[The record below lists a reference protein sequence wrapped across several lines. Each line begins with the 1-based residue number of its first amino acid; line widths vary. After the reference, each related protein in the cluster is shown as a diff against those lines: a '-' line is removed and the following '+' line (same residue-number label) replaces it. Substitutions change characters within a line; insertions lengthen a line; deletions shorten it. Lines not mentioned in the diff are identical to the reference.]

1 MSLAG
6 HLLYGL
12 RAGKHRWNE
21 TLRWEAFLAA
31 NPLGP
36 GEAGLLA
43 RQGIG
48 DHWLACAF
56 ASEIRKAHGFDV
68 GVVAGNPRYAF
79 IGSLFPK
86 PLRYAGWLESEF
98 DEQRSNVLA
107 AGKFFYAHFPNLD
120 LMRAVGHGGFHF
132 LDAYRC
138 RLGLPMN
145 ALPAT
150 SRPPSVE
157 ELTRAC
163 TYLEKNRLPPERTV
177 VLCCDAR
184 TTPTTGID
192 AAFWLGLV
200 ARLRADGLTPVLNAG
215 PSTPPLQGVVSLP
228 IALADFRPVVQAAGA
243 VCSVRSGLSDLVC
256 DVPCRRAVV
265 YPDVAYWGGRLHPS
279 TTFSH
284 FGLASPPFEILVRP
298 DAVPAAQD
306 ALAAALR

>member
-21 TLRWEAFLAA
+21 TVRWETFRGE

-36 GEAGLLA
+36 NEAGLLA
-43 RQGIG
+43 CQGIG

-56 ASEIRKAHGFDV
+56 AREIRNTHGFDV
-68 GVVAGNPRYAF
+68 GIVAGNPRYAF

-86 PLRYAGWLESEF
+86 PLRYAGWRESEF
-98 DEQRSNVLA
+98 DEQRSNILA
-107 AGKFFYAHFPNLD
+107 AGSFFYAHFPNLD
-120 LMRAVGHGGFHF
+120 LMRAVGHGDFHF

-138 RLGLPMN
+138 RLGLPLD
-145 ALPAT
+145 AFPST
-150 SRPPSVE
+150 SRQPTAE
-157 ELTRAC
+157 ELARAGA
-163 TYLEKNRLPPERTV
+163 YLTENGLPPGRTV

-200 ARLRADGLTPVLNAG
+200 TELRSQGITPVLNAG
-215 PSTPPLQGVVSLP
+215 PSTPPLPGVASLP
-228 IALADFRPVVQAAGA
+228 ITLADFRSVVQAAGA

-256 DVPCRRAVV
+256 DLTCRRAVV
-265 YPDVAYWGGRLHPS
+265 YPDVGYWGGRLHPA
-279 TTFSH
+279 TTFSR
-284 FGLASPPFEILVRP
+284 FGLASPPFEIVVRP
-298 DAVPAAQD
+298 DAVPAALKTLAT
-306 ALAAALR
+306 ALG